1 MEAQLRKGGDVQVY
15 VRKLEKVREDNG
27 VLTRSKGG
35 ERIIKVD

>member
-15 VRKLEKVREDNG
+15 VRKLEKVREGN
-27 VLTRSKGG
+27 GG